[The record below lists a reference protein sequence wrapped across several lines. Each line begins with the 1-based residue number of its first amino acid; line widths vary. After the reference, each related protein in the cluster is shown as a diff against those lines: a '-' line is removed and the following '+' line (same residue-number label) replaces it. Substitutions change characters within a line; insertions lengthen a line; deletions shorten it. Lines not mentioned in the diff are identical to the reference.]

1 MAKLYVIECKNSDEN
16 VYATFNKNEAYLIKH
31 YLIGIGIKVNFR
43 IYKEEVKE
51 EIHPYKV
58 ICKING
64 NIITE
69 IRVATNLSK
78 CLENTANINKDE
90 LAIRYKDD
98 SIICYF
104 YSTSDSEAASKAY
117 SIVKPILS
125 KQ

>member
-16 VYATFNKNEAYLIKH
+16 VYATFNKSEAYRIKH

-51 EIHPYKV
+51 DIHPYKV
-58 ICKING
+58 ICKIKDNL
-64 NIITE
+64 IME

-78 CLENTANINKDE
+78 CLENTTNVNKDE

-98 SIICYF
+98 CIICYF

-117 SIVKPILS
+117 SIVKPILL

>member
-16 VYATFNKNEAYLIKH
+16 VYATFNKSEAYRIKH

-43 IYKEEVKE
+43 IYKEEVQE
-51 EIHPYKV
+51 DIHPYKV
-58 ICKING
+58 ICKIKDNL
-64 NIITE
+64 IME

-78 CLENTANINKDE
+78 CLENITNVNRDE

-117 SIVKPILS
+117 SIVKPILL
-125 KQ
+125 KR